1 MSLINSKVLRVGG
14 SAILNQDNCPGLGDW
29 WTPVRD
35 GETVL
40 ARVYADDP
48 HLSRAR
54 AAVVVAALMER
65 DAPRQPTTT
74 LTWQAPAQAMPD
86 ADESVLVWFRWRSE
100 KPADWGSGW
109 FDGELWRLSESGGII
124 DGHVLYWARPV
135 GPGEA
140 A

>member
-65 DAPRQPTTT
+65 DAPRHTT
-74 LTWQAPAQAMPD
+74 LTWQTPAQAMPD